1 MAERNQPVVGAR
13 ATDYSTAQR
22 AFGSVST
29 IGQAAVFG
37 QVMGL
42 VAVTVGFTALGA
54 YIGRNLTGG
63 AGIVFFILGFVAIV
77 ASTPLARRSE
87 RYGITALFAAGLLLG
102 LGLGPGLARYA
113 QANPAAVWQAAGSTA
128 LFVAAL
134 GTVGYSIR
142 RDLSPYYRLFF
153 FLLLGL
159 IVFGLV
165 AVFASIPHANIIYA
179 VLGLG
184 IFGGYTVLDF
194 NLLRRAGMQD
204 VVPLAAGIFLDVL
217 NVFLFFLNL
226 FSND

>member
-1 MAERNQPVVGAR
+1 MAERNQAVFGR
-13 ATDYSTAQR
+13 ATDYSTGQR
-22 AFGSVST
+22 AFGSVAT
-29 IGQAAVFG
+29 VGEAGVFG

-54 YIGRNLTGG
+54 YVGRNLTGG
-63 AGIVFFILGFVAIV
+63 VAIACFIGGFVAIV

-87 RYGITALFAAGLLLG
+87 RYGVTALFAAGLLLG
-102 LGLGPGLARYA
+102 LGLGPGLRRYV
-113 QANPAAVWQAAGSTA
+113 QADPQAVWQAAGSTA
-128 LFVAAL
+128 LFIAAL

-142 RDLSPYYRLFF
+142 RDLSAGYRVLFL
-153 FLLLGL
+153 LLLGL
-159 IVFGLV
+159 IGFGLV

-184 IFGGYTVLDF
+184 VFGGYTVLDF
-194 NLLRRAGMQD
+194 NLMRRAGMQD
-204 VVPLAAGIFLDVL
+204 AVPLAAGIFLDVL